1 MRDIDKTKQQLINE
15 LETSKTQCKR
25 VEEALRKAHEELEM
39 RVGEQTEELTKA
51 SEQLRAEIT
60 ERKQAERAVQE
71 ARKYAEGIVET
82 VREPMMVLDADLRV
96 ISANRSF
103 YRTFKVAPAET
114 VGQFIYDLG
123 NRQWDIPRLRELLED
138 ILPKNTTFD
147 DFEVEHEFGT
157 IGRKTMLL
165 NARRIYQKVNKTQ
178 MILVAI
184 EDITKRKQAEEK
196 LRQYHE
202 HLEELVEARTAELRR
217 VNEQLEQ
224 QITERIK
231 MEERLLISERLAT
244 LGRFSASISHE
255 LRNPLGVIDSSVYY
269 LKTRLEG
276 ADEKVLQHLE
286 RIKSAV
292 GSATAII
299 QSLLNLTRTK
309 EPQLESLD
317 LVAIASDAIV
327 TSKVPATINVIRNF
341 PKQDVL
347 VNADP
352 ELLHM
357 AFKNIVDN
365 AVEAM
370 GSTGTLTVAAHK
382 TTDGQ
387 VEISFADT
395 GPGIAPENL
404 DKVFQP
410 LFSTKAKGIGFGLS
424 IAKMVVDKHGGAIE
438 AKSELGKG
446 STLIIRLPPHIA
458 EAKEV

>member
-1 MRDIDKTKQQLINE
+1 MFGTRAGGLRVRIRLSNRLPSETHKMENIDKTKE
-15 LETSKTQCKR
+15 LLVKES
-25 VEEALRKAHEELEM
+25 EALRRKIAELEKL
-39 RVGEQTEELTKA
+39 VA
-51 SEQLRAEIT
+51 
-60 ERKQAERAVQE
+60 ERKQAERAVEE
-71 ARKYAEGIVET
+71 ARKYTNAIVET
-82 VREPMMVLDADLRV
+82 VREPLMVLDVDLRV

-103 YRTFKVAPAET
+103 YRTFEVAPAET

-123 NRQWDIPRLRELLED
+123 NRQWNIPRLRELLED

-147 DFEVEHEFGT
+147 DYEVEHDFAT

-244 LGRFSASISHE
+244 LGQVSASISHE

-292 GSATAII
+292 SSATDII

-309 EPQLESLD
+309 EPQLKGLD
-317 LVAIASDAIV
+317 LVAIVSDAIV

-424 IAKMVVDKHGGAIE
+424 ITKMVVDKHGGAIE

-446 STLIIRLPPHIA
+446 ATLIIRLPPHIA

>member
-1 MRDIDKTKQQLINE
+1 MFGTRAGGLRVRIRLSNRLPSETHKMENIDKTKE
-15 LETSKTQCKR
+15 LLVKES
-25 VEEALRKAHEELEM
+25 EALRRKIAELEKL
-39 RVGEQTEELTKA
+39 VA
-51 SEQLRAEIT
+51 
-60 ERKQAERAVQE
+60 ERKQAERAVEE
-71 ARKYAEGIVET
+71 ARKYTNAIVET
-82 VREPMMVLDADLRV
+82 VREPLMVLDVDLRV

-103 YRTFKVAPAET
+103 YRTFEVAPAET

-123 NRQWDIPRLRELLED
+123 NRQWNIPRLRELLED

-147 DFEVEHEFGT
+147 DYEVEHDFAT

-244 LGRFSASISHE
+244 LGQVSASISHE

-292 GSATAII
+292 SSATDII

-309 EPQLESLD
+309 EPQLKGLD
-317 LVAIASDAIV
+317 LVAIVSDAIV

-382 TTDGQ
+382 TIDGQ

-424 IAKMVVDKHGGAIE
+424 ITKMVVDKHGGAIE

-446 STLIIRLPPHIA
+446 ATLIIRLPPHIA

>member
-1 MRDIDKTKQQLINE
+1 MENIDKTKE
-15 LETSKTQCKR
+15 LLVKES
-25 VEEALRKAHEELEM
+25 EALRRKIAELEKL
-39 RVGEQTEELTKA
+39 VA
-51 SEQLRAEIT
+51 
-60 ERKQAERAVQE
+60 ERKQAERAVEE
-71 ARKYAEGIVET
+71 ARKYTNAIVET
-82 VREPMMVLDADLRV
+82 VREPLMVLDVDLRV

-103 YRTFKVAPAET
+103 YRTFEVAPAET

-123 NRQWDIPRLRELLED
+123 NRQWNIPRLRELLED

-147 DFEVEHEFGT
+147 DYEVEHDFAT

-165 NARRIYQKVNKTQ
+165 NARRIYQEVNKTQ
-178 MILVAI
+178 MILLAI
-184 EDITKRKQAEEK
+184 EDITERKQAEEK

-244 LGRFSASISHE
+244 LGQVSASISHE

-382 TTDGQ
+382 TIDGQ

-424 IAKMVVDKHGGAIE
+424 ITKMVVDKHGGAIE

-446 STLIIRLPPHIA
+446 ATLIIRLPPHIA